1 MGREIRRLII
11 KPLSKISSFCARKPN
26 LNPPFSHVL
35 AQRLT
40 NTPRRNLQVAMG
52 RKRIPHAYRHNP
64 LCCNEGLINALY
76 IFNLGF
82 FFSAGHEISAF
93 ANQFR
98 ALLFLINQLLFSRFS
113 LSHTMESTAELLS
126 ELHIH
131 INSSKAGCRARP
143 ADF

>member
-1 MGREIRRLII
+1 MSLRGGQGDGEKSLII
-11 KPLSKISSFCARKPN
+11 KPLSKISSFCSWKPN

-64 LCCNEGLINALY
+64 LCCNEGLINVLY

-82 FFSAGHEISAF
+82 FFSAGHEICVF
-93 ANQFR
+93 ANQFPSF
-98 ALLFLINQLLFSRFS
+98 LFLIGQLLFSCFS
-113 LSHTMESTAELLS
+113 LSHTMERKAEMLS
-126 ELHIH
+126 ELYIH
-131 INSSKAGCRARP
+131 INSSKAG
-143 ADF
+143 

>member
-1 MGREIRRLII
+1 MPSGSGDSMSLRGGQGDGEKSLII
-11 KPLSKISSFCARKPN
+11 KPLSKISSFCSWKPN

-64 LCCNEGLINALY
+64 LCCNEGLINVLY

-82 FFSAGHEISAF
+82 FFL
-93 ANQFR
+93 R
-98 ALLFLINQLLFSRFS
+98 AMKYVSLQTSSHLFYF
-113 LSHTMESTAELLS
+113 
-126 ELHIH
+126 
-131 INSSKAGCRARP
+131 
-143 ADF
+143 

>member
-1 MGREIRRLII
+1 MPSGSGDSMNLRGGQGDGEKSLII
-11 KPLSKISSFCARKPN
+11 KPLSKISSFCSWKPN

-64 LCCNEGLINALY
+64 LCCNEGLINVLY

-82 FFSAGHEISAF
+82 FFL
-93 ANQFR
+93 R
-98 ALLFLINQLLFSRFS
+98 AMKYVSLQTSSHLFYF
-113 LSHTMESTAELLS
+113 
-126 ELHIH
+126 
-131 INSSKAGCRARP
+131 
-143 ADF
+143 